1 CAAMASDAGVRGH
14 RAPSPMLLLSLLLS
28 AAPFGLL
35 GEETRQLLEFDGTNV
50 SNMAAEPP
58 GKPYPPYSLA
68 EFFWNNITDSLD
80 PATLSATFQ
89 GRPTHDP
96 TRAFANGSLAFRVQ
110 AFSRSGRPA
119 QPPRLLH
126 TADTCQLEVALV
138 GASPQGN
145 RSLFGLEV
153 ATLGQGPDC
162 PSIQEQHSIDDE
174 YAPAIF
180 QVRLP
185 VERQMGGECRCDSI
199 RTLQNGSTIYHLA
212 SPFKCGHCTNESD
225 PVTAL
230 RGDRRQYSM
239 SHALAGRDLQGLG
252 ALRRELSANLQGW
265 KSTQCPPSPTL
276 PSYRGKIKALPRTQD
291 SSALSTLPVSTSDR
305 WRLGEVGKGGLGTG
319 WSSSLCLVCLSPQLD
334 QLLWGSLPPGFVQW
348 RPVAYSQKQGSRESA
363 LPCHASPLHPT
374 LAYPLPQ
381 SPIVRAFFGPHNNF
395 CAFNLTF
402 GASTGPGYWDQHYLS
417 W

>member
-35 GEETRQLLEFDGTNV
+35 GEETRQVSLEVIPGWLGNPQNLLHIRAVGTNSTLHYMWSSLGPPAVVLVATNTPHSTLSVNWSRLLSPEPDGGLMVLPKDSIQFSSALVFTRLLEFDGTNV

-180 QVRLP
+180 Q
-185 VERQMGGECRCDSI
+185 
-199 RTLQNGSTIYHLA
+199 
-212 SPFKCGHCTNESD
+212 
-225 PVTAL
+225 
-230 RGDRRQYSM
+230 
-239 SHALAGRDLQGLG
+239 
-252 ALRRELSANLQGW
+252 
-265 KSTQCPPSPTL
+265 
-276 PSYRGKIKALPRTQD
+276 
-291 SSALSTLPVSTSDR
+291 
-305 WRLGEVGKGGLGTG
+305 
-319 WSSSLCLVCLSPQLD
+319 LD

-417 W
+417 WSMLVGVGPPPMDALSPLVLGIMAVALGAPGLILLGGGLVLLLRRKQSSEYQSIN